1 MPVTTVRVTIRVD
14 PADAQALMD
23 ALAVAWEELSREED
37 LLFYDLSQDVT
48 DPGRFLMVEF
58 WAKDV
63 EYLKNVKDIRRNLRF
78 IVLR

>member
-14 PADAQALMD
+14 PADVQVFVD

-48 DPGRFLMVEF
+48 DPGKFLMVEF

-63 EYLKNVKDIRRNLRF
+63 DFLQNVSEIHHNLTL
-78 IVLR
+78 IVLH